1 MRPMHSLTPNPRGMA
16 LVMAMIVVVLVTLLV
31 AGAISF
37 TGTERAASE
46 IQTQEDAMSSC
57 AQAARN
63 LFLSKL
69 NMLDFE
75 GPTKIVI
82 DEDLSGS
89 KLRTGHFNQLA
100 EVSARDVSS
109 TMKDPNREVQDISNT
124 DTHQPKT
131 RFYTVTAVCRETED
145 LSSPEREIEFMVR
158 VGL

>member
-1 MRPMHSLTPNPRGMA
+1 MRPLTPTPRGMA

-46 IQTQEDAMSSC
+46 IQQQEDTMSSC
-57 AQAARN
+57 VQAARN

-69 NMLDFE
+69 NVLDFE
-75 GPTKIVI
+75 GPKKVVI
-82 DEDLSGS
+82 DDDLQGI
-89 KLRTGHFNQLA
+89 KLRTGHFSRLA
-100 EVSARDVSS
+100 EVSANDVSS
-109 TMKDPNREVQDISNT
+109 LMKDPNREVQDISNS
-124 DTHQPKT
+124 DAYKPKT
-131 RFYTVTAVCRETED
+131 RFYAVTAVCRESDD